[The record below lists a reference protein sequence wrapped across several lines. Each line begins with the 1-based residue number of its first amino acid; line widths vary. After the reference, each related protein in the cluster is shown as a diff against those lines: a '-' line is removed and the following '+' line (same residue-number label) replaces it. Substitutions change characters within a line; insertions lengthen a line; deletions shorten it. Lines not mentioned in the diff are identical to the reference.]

1 MKNNLKRNKYSQL
14 IQKHYKQICNLIKFY
29 KKNKFKHKEL
39 LKQKYKSLKHFKMII
54 WVPKKKLKIIIKNCL
69 LMRQIKK

>member
-1 MKNNLKRNKYSQL
+1 MKNNLKRNKYLQL

-39 LKQKYKSLKHFKMII
+39 LKTFHNDYLGTKKETENNN
-54 WVPKKKLKIIIKNCL
+54 KKLSINETN
-69 LMRQIKK
+69 